1 MDPQSL
7 LALAL
12 FTVVATITPGGATT
26 MVAAS
31 GAHFGLRRSL
41 PLVGGI
47 VIGMASMAAAAA
59 AGLAAALLALPA
71 LQWLMKV
78 AGTLYLLCLA
88 WKIARAGA
96 PRQAASTA
104 APATFLG
111 GLWMLWHNPKGWAM
125 TMGAAASFGAAAAG
139 PLQLAVLLAF
149 AFGVAATV
157 SLLLWCLAGQVLAR
171 VVRGERQWR
180 VVNGALALLLATSI
194 APMWF

>member
-59 AGLAAALLALPA
+59 AGLAAALMALPA

-78 AGTLYLLCLA
+78 AGTLYLLWLA

-96 PRQAASTA
+96 PRQTASTA

-125 TMGAAASFGAAAAG
+125 TMGAAASFGAASG
-139 PLQLAVLLAF
+139 PPLLAV
-149 AFGVAATV
+149 AFGMAATV